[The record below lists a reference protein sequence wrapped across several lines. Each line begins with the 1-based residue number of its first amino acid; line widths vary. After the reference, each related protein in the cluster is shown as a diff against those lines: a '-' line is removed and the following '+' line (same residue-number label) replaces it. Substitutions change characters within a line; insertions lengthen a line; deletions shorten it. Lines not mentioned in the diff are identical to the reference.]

1 MDSFVSPKDEIWFL
15 RVCHHISN
23 AVYCRLFVLDRQL
36 LMSDD
41 EGGEYHDLAGA
52 RRIPF
57 LAVKQL
63 IKGD

>member
-1 MDSFVSPKDEIWFL
+1 MT
-15 RVCHHISN
+15 
-23 AVYCRLFVLDRQL
+23 
-36 LMSDD
+36 DD
-41 EGGEYHDLAGA
+41 EGGKYHDLAGT